1 MNSLIPQDPES
12 LVHAADA
19 IGHTIKNVP
28 GLYDAVYETIA
39 HVWIDPIRRRRRAK
53 NLQYELEMAE
63 KMIEGKQRLD
73 DVSAKVAK
81 EILEPAM
88 EEDREEL
95 QKLWAAL
102 IARLL
107 TGQLSSIRKEWI
119 EVIKS
124 LEVVDAAVLKCLGDL
139 SKNTSK
145 RGDGSVW
152 DALDFL
158 IKDKWPQVSIGEDE
172 IFLSVKHLE
181 RIGLIGKAF
190 NTKKELP
197 FCVDRSGER
206 FSYALNILGMKI
218 VEITSPV
225 IMS

>member
-39 HVWIDPIRRRRRAK
+39 HVWIDPIRRRRRAM
-53 NLQYELEMAE
+53 NLQHELEMAE

-81 EILEPAM
+81 EVLEPAM

-107 TGQLSSIRKEWI
+107 TSQLVTIRREWVNI
-119 EVIKS
+119 INNLNELDV
-124 LEVVDAAVLKCLGDL
+124 AVLQVLPGIKYVVAVGGDAHLDAFMREIQMRWPLVSCSNDDILLSQIALKEQGVIERRSNLPGNINQIGATTTTDWHYTLLG
-139 SKNTSK
+139 
-145 RGDGSVW
+145 R
-152 DALDFL
+152 
-158 IKDKWPQVSIGEDE
+158 
-172 IFLSVKHLE
+172 
-181 RIGLIGKAF
+181 
-190 NTKKELP
+190 
-197 FCVDRSGER
+197 
-206 FSYALNILGMKI
+206 KI
-218 VEITSPV
+218 IEITTPPE
-225 IMS
+225 